1 MSEASQQREVKRN
14 NKIMKKGFNFTIGG
28 QKYETTVKEIE
39 PNVAEVVVNGTSFI
53 VEFQKNESKKV
64 KAARVAA
71 PTAAPSAAP
80 VAAKPAGAAVVKSPL
95 PGSIVKVMVKPGD
108 SVKKGDTLLT
118 MESMKMENVVAS
130 EYTGTVKNVLVAAG
144 QNVMQDDKLV
154 EIETVAVAATPAAPK
169 PVAAP
174 QPKPA
179 AAPAPAPAPAA
190 APVGGNK
197 INSPLPGSVISV
209 AVKEGQAV
217 KKGDTLLVLES
228 MKMENPILADCDG
241 TVSKIAVAPG
251 QSVMQDDLLVVIA

>member
-1 MSEASQQREVKRN
+1 
-14 NKIMKKGFNFTIGG
+14 
-28 QKYETTVKEIE
+28 
-39 PNVAEVVVNGTSFI
+39 
-53 VEFQKNESKKV
+53 
-64 KAARVAA
+64 
-71 PTAAPSAAP
+71 
-80 VAAKPAGAAVVKSPL
+80 
-95 PGSIVKVMVKPGD
+95 MVKPGD

-130 EYTGTVKNVLVAAG
+130 EYTGTVKNVLVQAG

-154 EIETVAVAATPAAPK
+154 EIETVAETAPAAPK
-169 PVAAP
+169 AVAAP

-179 AAPAPAPAPAA
+179 AAPAPAPAPAPAA

-197 INSPLPGSVISV
+197 VNSPLPGSVISV

-241 TVSKIAVAPG
+241 TVTKIAVAAG
-251 QSVMQDDLLVVIA
+251 QSVMQDDLLVVIG

>member
-1 MSEASQQREVKRN
+1 
-14 NKIMKKGFNFTIGG
+14 MKKGFNFTIGG

-71 PTAAPSAAP
+71 PTAAPTAAP
-80 VAAKPAGAAVVKSPL
+80 AAAKPAGAAVVKSPL

-108 SVKKGDTLLT
+108 SIKKGDTLLT

-130 EYTGTVKNVLVAAG
+130 EYTGTVKNVLVQAG

-154 EIETVAVAATPAAPK
+154 EIETVAVAAAPAPA

-179 AAPAPAPAPAA
+179 PAPAAAPAPAP

-228 MKMENPILADCDG
+228 MKMENPILSDCDG
-241 TVSKIAVAPG
+241 TVTKIAVAAG
-251 QSVMQDDLLVVIA
+251 QSVMQDDLLVVIG

>member
-1 MSEASQQREVKRN
+1 
-14 NKIMKKGFNFTIGG
+14 MKKGFNFTIGG

-71 PTAAPSAAP
+71 PTAAPTAAA
-80 VAAKPAGAAVVKSPL
+80 VAKPAGAATVKSPL

-118 MESMKMENVVAS
+118 MESMKMENIVAS
-130 EYTGTVKNVLVAAG
+130 EYTGTVKNVLVQEG

-154 EIETVAVAATPAAPK
+154 EIETVAVAAAPAPQ

-179 AAPAPAPAPAA
+179 AAPAPAPAPAPAA

-228 MKMENPILADCDG
+228 MKMENPILSDCEG
-241 TVSKIAVAPG
+241 TVTKIAVAAG

>member
-1 MSEASQQREVKRN
+1 
-14 NKIMKKGFNFTIGG
+14 MKKGFSFIIGG
-28 QKYETTVKEIE
+28 QKYDTTVKEKE
-39 PNVAEVVVNGTSFI
+39 PNIAEVVVNGTSFI
-53 VEFQKNESKKV
+53 VEFKKNESKKV
-64 KAARVAA
+64 KAARPVAPTTTTVAA
-71 PTAAPSAAP
+71 APAQ
-80 VAAKPAGAAVVKSPL
+80 PAGAATVKSPL

-118 MESMKMENVVAS
+118 MESMKMENIVAS
-130 EYTGTVKNVLVAAG
+130 EYTGTVKNVLVQAG

-154 EIETVAVAATPAAPK
+154 EIETVAEAAAPADPK

-179 AAPAPAPAPAA
+179 AAPAPAPAPAPAA

-197 INSPLPGSVISV
+197 VNSPLPGSVISV

>member
-1 MSEASQQREVKRN
+1 
-14 NKIMKKGFNFTIGG
+14 MKKGFNFTIGG

-71 PTAAPSAAP
+71 PTAAPTAAP

-95 PGSIVKVMVKPGD
+95 PGSIVKVMVKHGD
-108 SVKKGDTLLT
+108 SIKKGDTLLT

-130 EYTGTVKNVLVAAG
+130 EYTGTVKNVLVQAG

-154 EIETVAVAATPAAPK
+154 EIETVAETAAAPK
-169 PVAAP
+169 AVAAP
-174 QPKPA
+174 APKPA
-179 AAPAPAPAPAA
+179 PAPAATPAPAPAA
-190 APVGGNK
+190 APAPVGGNK
-197 INSPLPGSVISV
+197 ISSPLPGSVISV

-228 MKMENPILADCDG
+228 MKMENPILSDCDG
-241 TVSKIAVAPG
+241 TVTKIAVAAG
-251 QSVMQDDLLVVIA
+251 QSVMQDDLLVVIG

>member
-1 MSEASQQREVKRN
+1 
-14 NKIMKKGFNFTIGG
+14 MKKGFNFTIGG

-71 PTAAPSAAP
+71 PTAAPTAAT
-80 VAAKPAGAAVVKSPL
+80 VAKPAGAAVVKSPL

-108 SVKKGDTLLT
+108 SIKKGDTLLT

-130 EYTGTVKNVLVAAG
+130 EYTGTVKNVLVQAG

-154 EIETVAVAATPAAPK
+154 EIETVAVAAAPAPA

-179 AAPAPAPAPAA
+179 PAPTPAAAPAPAPAA

-197 INSPLPGSVISV
+197 ISSPLPGSVISV

-228 MKMENPILADCDG
+228 MKMENPILSDCDG
-241 TVSKIAVAPG
+241 TVTKIAVAAG
-251 QSVMQDDLLVVIA
+251 QSVMQDDLLVVIG

>member
-1 MSEASQQREVKRN
+1 
-14 NKIMKKGFNFTIGG
+14 MKKGFKFTIGG

-39 PNVAEVVVNGTSFI
+39 PNVAEVIVNGTSFI

-71 PTAAPSAAP
+71 PTAAPTAAP
-80 VAAKPAGAAVVKSPL
+80 VAAKPAGAATVKSPL

-130 EYTGTVKNVLVAAG
+130 EYTGTVKNVLVQPG

-154 EIETVAVAATPAAPK
+154 EIETVAVAAAPAAPK
-169 PVAAP
+169 PAPVAPKAAP
-174 QPKPA
+174 APQ
-179 AAPAPAPAPAA
+179 PAPAPAPAT

-197 INSPLPGSVISV
+197 VNSPLPGSVISV
-209 AVKEGQAV
+209 AVKEGQVV

-228 MKMENPILADCDG
+228 MKMENPIMADCDG
-241 TVSKIAVAPG
+241 TVTKIAVAPG

>member
-1 MSEASQQREVKRN
+1 
-14 NKIMKKGFNFTIGG
+14 MKKGFNFTIGG

-71 PTAAPSAAP
+71 PTATPTAAA
-80 VAAKPAGAAVVKSPL
+80 VAKPAGAATVKSPL

-108 SVKKGDTLLT
+108 TVTKGQTLLT
-118 MESMKMENVVAS
+118 MESMKMENIVAS
-130 EYTGTVKNVLVAAG
+130 EYNGTVKNVLVQAG

-154 EIETVAVAATPAAPK
+154 EIETVAVAAAPAAPK

-179 AAPAPAPAPAA
+179 AAPAPAPAPAPAA

-228 MKMENPILADCDG
+228 MKMENPILAECDG
-241 TVSKIAVAPG
+241 TVTKIAVAPG

>member
-1 MSEASQQREVKRN
+1 
-14 NKIMKKGFNFTIGG
+14 MKKGFNFTIGG

-71 PTAAPSAAP
+71 PTAAPSAAT
-80 VAAKPAGAAVVKSPL
+80 AAKPAGAATVKSPL

-154 EIETVAVAATPAAPK
+154 EIETVAEVAAPKAVAAPAPK
-169 PVAAP
+169 PVPAP
-174 QPKPA
+174 APA
-179 AAPAPAPAPAA
+179 AAPAPAPA

-209 AVKEGQAV
+209 AVTEGQAV

-228 MKMENPILADCDG
+228 MKMENPILSDCDG
-241 TVSKIAVAPG
+241 TVTKIAVAAG
-251 QSVMQDDLLVVIA
+251 QSVMQDDLLVVIG

>member
-1 MSEASQQREVKRN
+1 
-14 NKIMKKGFNFTIGG
+14 MKKGFNFTIGG

-71 PTAAPSAAP
+71 PTAAPTAAP
-80 VAAKPAGAAVVKSPL
+80 AAAKPAGAAVVKSPL

-108 SVKKGDTLLT
+108 SIKKGDTLLT

-130 EYTGTVKNVLVAAG
+130 EYTGTVKNVLVQAG

-154 EIETVAVAATPAAPK
+154 EIETVAVAAAPA

-179 AAPAPAPAPAA
+179 PAPAPAAAPTPAPAA

>member
-1 MSEASQQREVKRN
+1 
-14 NKIMKKGFNFTIGG
+14 MKKGFNFTIGG

-71 PTAAPSAAP
+71 PTAAPSAAA
-80 VAAKPAGAAVVKSPL
+80 AAKPAGAATVKSPL

-130 EYTGTVKNVLVAAG
+130 EYTGTVKNVLVQAG

-154 EIETVAVAATPAAPK
+154 EIETVAEAAAPK

-179 AAPAPAPAPAA
+179 AAPAPAPAPAPAA

-197 INSPLPGSVISV
+197 ISSPLPGSVISV

-228 MKMENPILADCDG
+228 MKMENPILSDCDG
-241 TVSKIAVAPG
+241 TVTKIAVAAG
-251 QSVMQDDLLVVIA
+251 QSVMQDDLLVVIG

>member
-1 MSEASQQREVKRN
+1 
-14 NKIMKKGFNFTIGG
+14 MKKKFSFTIGG
-28 QKYETTVKEIE
+28 QKYDTTVKEIE
-39 PNVAEVVVNGTSFI
+39 TNVAEVVVNGTSFI
-53 VEFQKNESKKV
+53 VEFQKKESKKV
-64 KAARVAA
+64 TAARVAA
-71 PTAAPSAAP
+71 PAGSAP
-80 VAAKPAGAAVVKSPL
+80 VAAPAQPAGAATVKSPL

-130 EYTGTVKNVLVAAG
+130 EYTGTVKNVLVQPG

-154 EIETVAVAATPAAPK
+154 EIETVAVAAAAPK
-169 PVAAP
+169 PAPVAPKAAP
-174 QPKPA
+174 APQ
-179 AAPAPAPAPAA
+179 PAPAPAPAA

-197 INSPLPGSVISV
+197 VNSPLPGSVISV

-228 MKMENPILADCDG
+228 MKMENPILAECDG

>member
-1 MSEASQQREVKRN
+1 
-14 NKIMKKGFNFTIGG
+14 MKKGFNFTIGG

-71 PTAAPSAAP
+71 PTAAPSAAT
-80 VAAKPAGAAVVKSPL
+80 AAKPAGAATVKSPL

-130 EYTGTVKNVLVAAG
+130 EYTGTVKNVLVQAG

-154 EIETVAVAATPAAPK
+154 EIETVAVAAAPAPQ

-179 AAPAPAPAPAA
+179 AAPAPAPAPAPAA

>member
-1 MSEASQQREVKRN
+1 
-14 NKIMKKGFNFTIGG
+14 MKKGFNFTIGG

-80 VAAKPAGAAVVKSPL
+80 VAAKPAGAATVKSPL

-130 EYTGTVKNVLVAAG
+130 EYTGIVKNVLVQAG

-154 EIETVAVAATPAAPK
+154 EIETVAVAAAPAAPK

-179 AAPAPAPAPAA
+179 AAPAPAA

>member
-1 MSEASQQREVKRN
+1 
-14 NKIMKKGFNFTIGG
+14 MKKGFNFTIGG

-71 PTAAPSAAP
+71 PTAAPTAAA
-80 VAAKPAGAAVVKSPL
+80 VAKPAGAATVKSPL

-118 MESMKMENVVAS
+118 MESMKMENIVAS
-130 EYTGTVKNVLVAAG
+130 EYTGTVKNVLVQAG

-154 EIETVAVAATPAAPK
+154 EIETVAVAAAPAAPK
-169 PVAAP
+169 AVAAP

-179 AAPAPAPAPAA
+179 TAPAPAPAPAA

>member
-1 MSEASQQREVKRN
+1 
-14 NKIMKKGFNFTIGG
+14 MKKGFNFTIGG

-71 PTAAPSAAP
+71 PTAAPTAAT
-80 VAAKPAGAAVVKSPL
+80 VAKPAGAATVKSPL

-118 MESMKMENVVAS
+118 MESMKMENIVAS
-130 EYTGTVKNVLVAAG
+130 EYTGTVKNVLVQAG

-154 EIETVAVAATPAAPK
+154 EIETVAEAAAPAAPK
-169 PVAAP
+169 AVAAP

-197 INSPLPGSVISV
+197 VNSPLPGSVISV

>member
-1 MSEASQQREVKRN
+1 
-14 NKIMKKGFNFTIGG
+14 MKKGFNFTIGG

-71 PTAAPSAAP
+71 PTAAPTAAP

-108 SVKKGDTLLT
+108 SIKKGDTLLT

-154 EIETVAVAATPAAPK
+154 EIETVAVAAAPAPA

-179 AAPAPAPAPAA
+179 PAPAAAPAPAPAA

-228 MKMENPILADCDG
+228 MKMENPILSDCDG
-241 TVSKIAVAPG
+241 TVTKIAVAAG
-251 QSVMQDDLLVVIA
+251 QSVMQDDLLVVIG

>member
-1 MSEASQQREVKRN
+1 
-14 NKIMKKGFNFTIGG
+14 MKKGFNFTIGG

-39 PNVAEVVVNGTSFI
+39 PNVAEVIVNGTSFI

-71 PTAAPSAAP
+71 PTAAPTAAP
-80 VAAKPAGAAVVKSPL
+80 VAAKPAGAATVKSPL

-130 EYTGTVKNVLVAAG
+130 EYTGTVKNVLVQPG

-154 EIETVAVAATPAAPK
+154 EIETVAVAAAPAAPK
-169 PVAAP
+169 PAPVAPKAAP
-174 QPKPA
+174 APQ
-179 AAPAPAPAPAA
+179 PAPAPAPAT

-197 INSPLPGSVISV
+197 VNSPLPGSVISV

-228 MKMENPILADCDG
+228 MKMENPIMADCDG
-241 TVSKIAVAPG
+241 TVTKIAVAPG

>member
-1 MSEASQQREVKRN
+1 
-14 NKIMKKGFNFTIGG
+14 MKKGFNFTIGG

-71 PTAAPSAAP
+71 PTAAPTAAP
-80 VAAKPAGAAVVKSPL
+80 VVAKPAGAATVKSPL

-154 EIETVAVAATPAAPK
+154 EIETVAVAAAPAPA

-174 QPKPA
+174 QPK
-179 AAPAPAPAPAA
+179 PAPAPAA

-228 MKMENPILADCDG
+228 MKMENPILSDCDG
-241 TVSKIAVAPG
+241 TVTKIAVAAG
-251 QSVMQDDLLVVIA
+251 QSVMQDDLLVVIG

>member
-1 MSEASQQREVKRN
+1 
-14 NKIMKKGFNFTIGG
+14 MKKGFNFTIGG

-71 PTAAPSAAP
+71 PTAAPTAAP

-118 MESMKMENVVAS
+118 RESMKMENVVAS

-154 EIETVAVAATPAAPK
+154 EIETVAEAAAPAAPK
-169 PVAAP
+169 AVAAP

-179 AAPAPAPAPAA
+179 PAPAPAAAPAA

-228 MKMENPILADCDG
+228 MKMENPILSDCDG
-241 TVSKIAVAPG
+241 TVTKIAVAAG
-251 QSVMQDDLLVVIA
+251 QSVMQDDLLIVIG

>member
-1 MSEASQQREVKRN
+1 
-14 NKIMKKGFNFTIGG
+14 MKKGFNFTIGG

-71 PTAAPSAAP
+71 PTAAPTAAP
-80 VAAKPAGAAVVKSPL
+80 AAKPAGAATVKSPL

-118 MESMKMENVVAS
+118 MESMKMENIVAS
-130 EYTGTVKNVLVAAG
+130 EYTGTVKNVLVQAG

-154 EIETVAVAATPAAPK
+154 EIETVAVAAAPAAPK

-179 AAPAPAPAPAA
+179 AAPAPAA

-251 QSVMQDDLLVVIA
+251 QSVMQDDLLIVIG